1 MTKSILEKRNAW
13 MNFKRKAKDPTEV
26 KIIDCLEELQRQIDE
41 IKTALKAMDD
51 KEDDRK

>member
-13 MNFKRKAKDPTEV
+13 TNFKKKAENTTET
-26 KIIDCLEELQRQIDE
+26 KIIECLEELQRQIDE
-41 IKTALKAMDD
+41 IKTVLKTMDD